1 MLLSDGRRRNFLKKE
16 SLLSPLG
23 FSHVSVDNTVVY
35 SSPIKLSVCALH
47 VCLEDAKQMT
57 GAIAR
62 GRKTHLSQTLQRALL
77 ETPAPASKSW
87 TSHTFSLSVLSLT
100 VGRLH

>member
-1 MLLSDGRRRNFLKKE
+1 MGGEGIFKKE
-16 SLLSPLG
+16 IFAFPLG
-23 FSHVSVDNTVVY
+23 FSHVSADNTVVY
-35 SSPIKLSVCALH
+35 SYRIKLSVCALH

-77 ETPAPASKSW
+77 EALRPLP
-87 TSHTFSLSVLSLT
+87 
-100 VGRLH
+100 